1 MDGARVAIF
10 EDHEGIREI
19 LSLGLIT
26 NGHTVMLQAG
36 SMNAARTALIDLTEN
51 DFDIAIVDGNL
62 DGGTI
67 SGEDGAEITRII
79 RQKAANVAIIGFS
92 ASSPVEGADLDAG
105 KDINGVINLIT
116 GL

>member
-19 LSLGLIT
+19 LSLGLT
-26 NGHTVMLQAG
+26 THGHTVTLQAG
-36 SMNAARTALIDLTEN
+36 SMDAARDALQVITDD

-62 DGGTI
+62 DGGKI
-67 SGEDGAEITRII
+67 SGEDGAEIASLI
-79 RQKAANVAIIGFS
+79 RQKAAKVAIIGFS
-92 ASSPVEGADLDAG
+92 ASLPVEGAHVDVG
-105 KDINGVINLIT
+105 KDINGVINHIT